1 MSGNGVPD
9 GDMPV
14 FSWSPHGGVPPVG
27 DPAFDALLAGD
38 PLPEGAAGGLR
49 PAAEMIAALSEPP
62 ATSEL
67 AAEASALAVF
77 RTAGRGPAGRA
88 GSRHRRHRWLTALPS
103 VRLGAA
109 AAAAAVALGGA
120 TAAAYAGALPAP
132 VQKLAHDTVG
142 APPAHPAY
150 PAHRVT
156 AVTQSHPGGTGPTP
170 HGLCTAYARLK
181 AQGSASQKAV
191 AFRRLATAAG
201 GPASV
206 TAYCATVTRPG
217 TTPPGKAA
225 SHPASHP
232 ASHSAGNPGRP
243 AGKPASHPPGKP
255 SHPGGKPAGT
265 P

>member
-1 MSGNGVPD
+1 
-9 GDMPV
+9 MPV
-14 FSWSPHGGVPPVG
+14 FSWSPRSGVPPVG

-38 PLPEGAAGGLR
+38 RLPEGAAGGLR
-49 PAAEMIAALSEPP
+49 PAAEVIAALSEPP
-62 ATSEL
+62 VTREL
-67 AAEASALAVF
+67 AAEASAIAVF
-77 RTAGRGPAGRA
+77 RTAGRRRSGPA
-88 GSRHRRHRWLTALPS
+88 GSRHGRHRLLTALLS

-109 AAAAAVALGGA
+109 AAAAALTLGGA

-132 VQKLAHDTVG
+132 VQKLAHDALG
-142 APPAHPAY
+142 APPARPAR
-150 PAHRVT
+150 PARPV
-156 AVTQSHPGGTGPTP
+156 AQPLPGGTGPTA

-191 AFRRLATAAG
+191 AFRRLAAAAG

-206 TAYCATVTRPG
+206 TAYCAAVTRPG

-225 SHPASHP
+225 SHSASH
-232 ASHSAGNPGRP
+232 PGRP
-243 AGKPASHPPGKP
+243 AGKPASHPSGKP